1 MKTKVNK
8 FIRLL
13 MIGLA
18 FTIVGTQV
26 NSTSVLATRKANI
39 HQVVKRK
46 AKKTRS
52 KRKTTNKKVIQTAN
66 LNSANIIPDLSKDT
80 PKISYFSQDIIKQY
94 SLKGFVWQDPKCIT
108 YAYTNLNDQEQQ
120 MAECEIARINNFN
133 LVHLQKTTNAT
144 NADIIITMT
153 MANQEEPLKDG
164 DLLGVTSGA
173 ACYTMSAKGLYY
185 YNQEYVHL
193 VKDNLTKYK
202 YLNELVFKHAFLH
215 EMGHALGLAH
225 VPDTSDKS
233 LIMYPLTNPYIILG
247 RSLTE
252 RNIDQQYINSLAVLY
267 RN

>member
-1 MKTKVNK
+1 MV
-8 FIRLL
+8 
-13 MIGLA
+13 GLA

-26 NSTSVLATRKANI
+26 NSTSVLAARKANI
-39 HQVVKRK
+39 HQVVKHKVNKNK
-46 AKKTRS
+46 AKHK
-52 KRKTTNKKVIQTAN
+52 TNKKVMQAAN
-66 LNSANIIPDLSKDT
+66 LNSANIISDLSKDT

-94 SLKGFVWQDPKCIT
+94 SLKGFVWQNPKCIT

-120 MAECEIARINNFN
+120 MADCEIARINNFN
-133 LVHLQKTTNAT
+133 LVHLQKTANAV

-153 MANQEEPLKDG
+153 MASQEESLNDG

-173 ACYTMSAKGLYY
+173 ACYTMNAKGLYY

-233 LIMYPLTNPYIILG
+233 LIMYPLTDPYIILG
-247 RSLTE
+247 QSLTE
-252 RNIDQQYINSLAVLY
+252 RDIDQQYINSLAVLY

>member
-26 NSTSVLATRKANI
+26 NSTSVSATRKANI

>member
-8 FIRLL
+8 FIKLL

-26 NSTSVLATRKANI
+26 NSTSVSATRKANI

-193 VKDNLTKYK
+193 VKDNISKYK

>member
-1 MKTKVNK
+1 
-8 FIRLL
+8 

-18 FTIVGTQV
+18 FTITGTQV

-46 AKKTRS
+46 VKKTRF
-52 KRKTTNKKVIQTAN
+52 KRKANKKAIQAAN
-66 LNSANIIPDLSKDT
+66 FNSNNIIPDLSKDT

-94 SLKGFVWQDPKCIT
+94 SLKGFVWQNPKCIT
-108 YAYTNLNDQEQQ
+108 YAYTNLNDQEKQ

-133 LVHLQKTTNAT
+133 LVHLQKAANAN

-153 MANQEEPLKDG
+153 MASQEESLKDG

-173 ACYTMSAKGLYY
+173 TCYTMSAKGLYY
-185 YNQEYVHL
+185 YTQEYVHL
-193 VKDNLTKYK
+193 VKDNLSKYK

-233 LIMYPLTNPYIILG
+233 LIMYPLTDPYIILG
-247 RSLTE
+247 GSLTE
-252 RNIDQQYINSLAVLY
+252 RNIDQQYINSLAALY

>member
-26 NSTSVLATRKANI
+26 NSTSVSATRKANI

-153 MANQEEPLKDG
+153 MASQEESLKDG

-173 ACYTMSAKGLYY
+173 TCYTMSAKGLYY
-185 YNQEYVHL
+185 YTQEYVHL
-193 VKDNLTKYK
+193 VKDNISKYK

-233 LIMYPLTNPYIILG
+233 LIMYPLTDPYIILG
-247 RSLTE
+247 GSLTE

>member
-8 FIRLL
+8 FIKLL
-13 MIGLA
+13 IISLA
-18 FTIVGTQV
+18 FTIVGTQT
-26 NSTSVLATRKANI
+26 NSTSVLATRKINT
-39 HQVVKRK
+39 HHVVKRK
-46 AKKTRS
+46 VKKSKAKHK
-52 KRKTTNKKVIQTAN
+52 TNKNVMQVAN
-66 LNSANIIPDLSKDT
+66 FNSANITPDLNKDT
-80 PKISYFSQDIIKQY
+80 PKISYFSQDIIKKY
-94 SLKGFVWQDPKCIT
+94 SLKGFVWQEPKCIT

-120 MAECEIARINNFN
+120 MADCEIARINNFN
-133 LVHLQKTTNAT
+133 LVHLQQTANAT

-153 MANQEEPLKDG
+153 KASQEESCEDG
-164 DLLGVTSGA
+164 NLLGATSGA

-247 RSLTE
+247 QSLTE
-252 RNIDQQYINSLAVLY
+252 RDIDQQYINSLAVLY

>member
-8 FIRLL
+8 FIKLL

-26 NSTSVLATRKANI
+26 NSTSVSATRKANI

-46 AKKTRS
+46 VKKTSS
-52 KRKTTNKKVIQTAN
+52 KHKANKKVMQAASF
-66 LNSANIIPDLSKDT
+66 NSNNIIPNLSKDT

-94 SLKGFVWQDPKCIT
+94 SLKGFVWQNPKCIT

-153 MANQEEPLKDG
+153 MASQEESLKDG

-173 ACYTMSAKGLYY
+173 TCYTMSAKGLYY
-185 YNQEYVHL
+185 YTQEYVHL
-193 VKDNLTKYK
+193 VKDNISKYK

-233 LIMYPLTNPYIILG
+233 LIMYPLADPYIILG
-247 RSLTE
+247 GSLTE

>member
-1 MKTKVNK
+1 MKTKINK
-8 FIRLL
+8 LIKLL
-13 MIGLA
+13 IIGLA
-18 FTIVGTQV
+18 FTIIGTQV
-26 NSTSVLATRKANI
+26 SSTSVLATRKINT
-39 HQVVKRK
+39 HHVVKRK
-46 AKKTRS
+46 VKKTRS
-52 KRKTTNKKVIQTAN
+52 KRKTNKKVMQAAN
-66 LNSANIIPDLSKDT
+66 FNSANTIPDLSKDT

-120 MAECEIARINNFN
+120 MADCEIARINNFN
-133 LVHLQKTTNAT
+133 LVHLQKAANAN
-144 NADIIITMT
+144 NADIIIAMT

-173 ACYTMSAKGLYY
+173 TCYTVSAKGLYY
-185 YNQEYVHL
+185 YNQEYIHL
-193 VKDNLTKYK
+193 IKDNLTKYK

-233 LIMYPLTNPYIILG
+233 LIMYPLTDPYTILG

-252 RNIDQQYINSLAVLY
+252 RDIDRQYINSLAVLY

>member
-1 MKTKVNK
+1 
-8 FIRLL
+8 

-26 NSTSVLATRKANI
+26 NSTSVSATRKINT
-39 HQVVKRK
+39 HHVVKRK
-46 AKKTRS
+46 VKKTRS
-52 KRKTTNKKVIQTAN
+52 KRKTNKKVTQTAN
-66 LNSANIIPDLSKDT
+66 FNSNNIIPNLSKAT

-94 SLKGFVWQDPKCIT
+94 SLKGFVWQNLKCIT

-133 LVHLQKTTNAT
+133 LVHLQKAANAN

-153 MANQEEPLKDG
+153 MANQEEQLKDG

-173 ACYTMSAKGLYY
+173 TCYTMSAKGLYY
-185 YNQEYVHL
+185 YNQEYIHL
-193 VKDNLTKYK
+193 VKDNITKYK
-202 YLNELVFKHAFLH
+202 YFNELVFKHAFLH

-233 LIMYPLTNPYIILG
+233 LIMYPLTDPYIILG
-247 RSLTE
+247 GSLTE